1 MWGRHRT
8 ASILV
13 LAMVV
18 ACSMPS
24 AEVPPVDVP
33 ELDTPR
39 VVALERVVERVA
51 TPRPSS
57 RASRATRARPV
68 TAGAPRSRASIL
80 ACIRSYEGWYTANT
94 GNGYYGAY
102 QASIPTYKGVMVRW
116 GYDYWAEI
124 RPDRAPPGVQD
135 AFALFLL
142 ADRGL
147 QPWGVAARNH
157 CAPFLN
163 ALSDRKLVA
172 SAISIMNAFD

>member
-8 ASILV
+8 PSVLV

-18 ACSMPS
+18 ACSMPGS
-24 AEVPPVDVP
+24 VPPPVDVP

-39 VVALERVVERVA
+39 RVVALKRVVPA
-51 TPRPSS
+51 TPRPTSS

-102 QASIPTYKGVMVRW
+102 QFLRSTWDGVAERW
-116 GYDYWAEI
+116 APRLVGV
-124 RPDRAPPGVQD
+124 RPDRAAPRDQD
-135 AFALFLL
+135 YL
-142 ADRGL
+142 AWKLYQDRGL
-147 QPWGVAARNH
+147 QPWG
-157 CAPFLN
+157 
-163 ALSDRKLVA
+163 
-172 SAISIMNAFD
+172 SAVRANC